1 MGDLYMTT
9 ITKNQTIIVK
19 EKYSYGYALKLYE
32 PFKND
37 EEKFNYKFEKDKLYI
52 VRFDGKHMTR
62 DFKKK
67 KEPINEDFFKTMKK
81 TFYSFCSSKKNIL
94 FAYSF
99 SDEISIL
106 IKGPNDNKAE
116 DARIEKIL
124 SLYASEL
131 SILFYKNALDDNL
144 SLKRNCIFDARIIQP
159 KAIDKY
165 FIARQAFAID
175 KFLMQLKG
183 KYGIYYKLN
192 TSKEVL
198 KELEKRNIK
207 YDELPSEHRYGL
219 IYHYKEKIKSFEFQ
233 SQLWKLKKLL
243 YLSHNKK

>member
-1 MGDLYMTT
+1 MTKVT
-9 ITKNQTIIVK
+9 TKQKSKIR
-19 EKYSYGYALKLYE
+19 EKYSYGYALDLYK
-32 PFKND
+32 PFKKD

-67 KEPINEDFFKTMKK
+67 KEPINEEFFKTMKD

-106 IKGPNDNKAE
+106 IKGPDDNTS
-116 DARIEKIL
+116 DDSRIEKIL

-131 SILFYKNALDDNL
+131 SVLFYRSAQYRNFQ
-144 SLKRNCIFDARIIQP
+144 LKRNSIFDARIIQP
-159 KAIDKY
+159 NSITKY

-175 KFLMQLKG
+175 KYIMQLKG
-183 KYGIYYKLN
+183 KFEIDYRK
-192 TSKEVL
+192 KHQM
-198 KELEKRNIK
+198 K
-207 YDELPSEHRYGL
+207 Y
-219 IYHYKEKIKSFEFQ
+219 
-233 SQLWKLKKLL
+233 
-243 YLSHNKK
+243 

>member
-1 MGDLYMTT
+1 
-9 ITKNQTIIVK
+9 
-19 EKYSYGYALKLYE
+19 
-32 PFKND
+32 
-37 EEKFNYKFEKDKLYI
+37 
-52 VRFDGKHMTR
+52 MTR

-67 KEPINEDFFKTMKK
+67 KEPINEEFFKTMKK

-106 IKGPNDNKAE
+106 IKGSNNDKIE
-116 DARIEKIL
+116 DVRIEKKL

-131 SILFYKNALDDNL
+131 SILFYRNALDNNL
-144 SLKRNCIFDARIIQP
+144 SLKRNCIFDARILQP

-183 KYGIYYKLN
+183 KYDIDYKLN

-198 KELEKRNIK
+198 KELEKKNIN
-207 YDELPSEHRYGL
+207 YNEFPSEHRYGL
-219 IYHYKEKIKSFEFQ
+219 IYYYKGEIKSFEFQ
-233 SQLWKLKKLL
+233 ALHCRLKKLL
-243 YLSHNKK
+243 NYNLQEKDLKHMK

>member
-1 MGDLYMTT
+1 MTT
-9 ITKNQTIIVK
+9 ITTRVK
-19 EKYSYGYALKLYE
+19 EKYSYGYALELYK
-32 PFKND
+32 PFKED
-37 EEKFNYKFEKDKLYI
+37 EEKFNYKLEKNIFYI

-67 KEPINEDFFKTMKK
+67 KEPINEEFFKTMKK

-106 IKGPNDNKAE
+106 IKGSNNDKIE

-131 SILFYKNALDDNL
+131 SILFYRNALDNNL
-144 SLKRNCIFDARIIQP
+144 SLKRNCIFDARILQP

-183 KYGIYYKLN
+183 KYDIDYKLN

-198 KELEKRNIK
+198 KELEKKNIN
-207 YDELPSEHRYGL
+207 YNEFPSEYRYGL
-219 IYHYKEKIKSFEFQ
+219 IYYIKGEIKSFEFQ
-233 SQLWKLKKLL
+233 ALHCRLKKLL
-243 YLSHNKK
+243 NYNLQEKDLKHMK

>member
-1 MGDLYMTT
+1 MTT
-9 ITKNQTIIVK
+9 ITTRVK
-19 EKYSYGYALKLYE
+19 EKYSYGYALELYK
-32 PFKND
+32 PFKKD
-37 EEKFNYKFEKDKLYI
+37 EEKFNYKLEKNIFYI

-67 KEPINEDFFKTMKK
+67 KEPINEEFFKTMKK

-106 IKGPNDNKAE
+106 IKGSNNDKIE
-116 DARIEKIL
+116 DVRIEKIL

-131 SILFYKNALDDNL
+131 SILFYRNALDNNL

-159 KAIDKY
+159 TSTHKY

-183 KYGIYYKLN
+183 KFELDYKIN
-192 TSKEVL
+192 TSEEVL
-198 KELEKRNIK
+198 KELEKKNIN
-207 YDELPSEHRYGL
+207 YNDFPSEHRYGL
-219 IYHYKEKIKSFEFQ
+219 IYHSKGKIKSFEFQ
-233 SQLWKLKKLL
+233 SQKDKLKKLL
-243 YLSHNKK
+243 KFNLQDKRKRKKRS